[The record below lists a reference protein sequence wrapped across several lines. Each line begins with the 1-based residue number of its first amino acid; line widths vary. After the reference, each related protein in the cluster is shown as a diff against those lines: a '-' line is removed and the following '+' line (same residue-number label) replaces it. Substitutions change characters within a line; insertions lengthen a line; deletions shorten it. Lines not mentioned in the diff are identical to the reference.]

1 MTRADGTTIKG
12 KFSSLKRNI
21 RDALQE
27 KIEAEEN
34 ETEKELILNNI
45 KMHLED
51 VFDND
56 CITRTIEKA
65 CTIHEVFDLLTKHK
79 VWDYSNTDELL
90 DVAREFLLDNEEII
104 EKIEEYKNNLL
115 GHNKCILICD
125 WMTPKKPNVNILAL
139 DPIAYQG
146 CIKKNCRW
154 KFFESEIIL
163 NQCLNYLEEVWKKL
177 LLNYGDLHLVLDQ
190 IRDGCIEIVWY
201 VSSSAAQ
208 SLIMNIKEAVPILQ
222 EAHISEVYLEDEKI
236 FDCTSG
242 IANELVGFTIS
253 IIFNSN
259 LFFNRNKMNFSCC
272 LQFRIIVLRRSNN
285 TLLVQVL
292 TGLGLRYE

>member
-1 MTRADGTTIKG
+1 MARADGTTIRG
-12 KFSSLKRNI
+12 KYSSLKRSI

-27 KIEAEEN
+27 KIEAEEDK
-34 ETEKELILNNI
+34 TKKELIINNI

-56 CITRTIEKA
+56 YIKHEVKKA
-65 CTIHEVFDLLTKHK
+65 QTIHEIFDLLTDHK

-90 DVAREFLLDNEEII
+90 DVAQEFLLNNEEII
-104 EKIEEYKNNLL
+104 EKIEEYKKNIL
-115 GHNKCILICD
+115 GHEKCILICD

-146 CIKKNCRW
+146 CFKKNCKW
-154 KFFESEIIL
+154 KFFESERIL
-163 NQCLNYLEEVWKKL
+163 NQCLNYLKDVWKKL
-177 LLNYGDLHLVLDQ
+177 PLNYEDLHLVLDR
-190 IRDGCIEIVWY
+190 ILEGCIEIVWY

-222 EAHISEVYLEDEKI
+222 EARISAVYLEDEKI

-242 IANELVGFTIS
+242 IANELVGYTIS
-253 IIFNSN
+253 SN
-259 LFFNRNKMNFSCC
+259 IKY
-272 LQFRIIVLRRSNN
+272 I
-285 TLLVQVL
+285 
-292 TGLGLRYE
+292 